1 MNFRQRS
8 YEKERMDAPDL
19 HPSEFHNNL
28 KEIVLINRYLGGA
41 SVTVQGINA
50 LVKAHDLQD
59 LHITDIGSGAG
70 DIFPYLDKKLHQ
82 YSPHFTAVDIQS
94 EAQTYLEKHY
104 PAYKDKV
111 DWIIDD
117 YNRVFEKENATD
129 IVTASLF
136 CHHLNDEELVDFL
149 RGAVRYA
156 RVGVVINDLHRH
168 PFAYHS
174 IRLLT
179 KWFSNS
185 AFTKHDAP
193 LSVRRGFTASEW
205 SEYLSA
211 AEITNASITWKWAF
225 RHLVVIPT
233 NNQLL

>member
-1 MNFRQRS
+1 MNFQLRS

-41 SVTVQGINA
+41 SVTVQGIDE
-50 LVKAHDLQD
+50 LIKASDLKSV
-59 LHITDIGSGAG
+59 HITDIGSGAG
-70 DIFPYLDKKLHQ
+70 DIFPYLDKKLNR
-82 YSPHFTAVDIQS
+82 YKPSFTAVDIQP
-94 EAQTYLEKHY
+94 EAQTYMEKHY
-104 PAYKDKV
+104 PDYKNRV
-111 DWIIDD
+111 NWLIDD
-117 YNRVFEKENATD
+117 YNKVFEEENATD

-149 RGAVRYA
+149 RGAIRYA
-156 RVGVVINDLHRH
+156 RIGVVINDLHRH

-185 AFTKHDAP
+185 EFTKHDAP

-205 SEYLSA
+205 TEHLA
-211 AEITNASITWKWAF
+211 ASDITNASIVWKWAF

-233 NNQLL
+233 KAQSQ